1 MYRFHK
7 LERQILLPTWIHL
20 LHRFDVTALV
30 VVVVVVVDAVVVVVE
45 RKKYK
50 TLTIPILDW

>member
-30 VVVVVVVDAVVVVVE
+30 VVVVVDAVVVVVE